1 MKILAKCIHGSK
13 LYGLDGP
20 NSDTDYKAIFK
31 SDFRDLV
38 LMRAPKNET
47 KKISEDVEY
56 EGFALQTFLNLA
68 CNAEDVAIAMLHA
81 PDNKIEID
89 SDIYKYLRE
98 NKSKFYTKRM
108 TGQLG
113 YCRAQSAKYA
123 LRADR
128 MNAVKN
134 FIQILENAQAK
145 GIARVGQIWD
155 DLPVGEY
162 YHKGEEETNR
172 QADKRFF
179 ECAGKKVTTTVA
191 ITYALEIFQNLY
203 DKYGDRVKI
212 ASNLDGHDYKAISH
226 AFRCGF
232 QLKEIYLNSGF
243 EYPLKETD
251 FLKDVKFGRL
261 GYLFH
266 NLDEKLNELIS
277 EVEELAE
284 NSTFPDKV
292 DRNWVDKVIL
302 DSYGIINN

>member
-20 NSDTDYKAIFK
+20 DSDTDYKAIFQ
-31 SDFRDLV
+31 SDLRDLV
-38 LMRAPKNET
+38 LMRAAKNET

-68 CNAEDVAIAMLHA
+68 CNAEDVAITMLHA
-81 PDNKIEID
+81 PDDKIEID

-98 NKSKFYTKRM
+98 NKNKFYTKRM
-108 TGQLG
+108 FGSLG
-113 YCRAQSAKYA
+113 YSKAQSAKYA

-134 FIQILENAQAK
+134 FIQILENARSK

-162 YHKGEEETNR
+162 YYKGEEETNR

-179 ECAGKKVTTTVA
+179 ECAGKKVTATVA
-191 ITYALEIFQNLY
+191 IEYALEIFQNLY

-212 ASNLDGHDYKAISH
+212 ASNLDGQDYKAISH

-232 QLKEIYLNSGF
+232 QLREIYINGGF
-243 EYPLKETD
+243 EYPLKESA

-266 NLDEKLNELIS
+266 NLDGQLNEIIS
-277 EVEELAE
+277 EVKQLAE
-284 NSTFPDKV
+284 KSTFPDKV

-302 DSYGIINN
+302 DAHGIQ